1 MKRLLTVI
9 VLSLACVLVFAQG
22 RIPQL
27 DRAAGKRVTF
37 TYDYSVSR
45 GGGAFEDVTAGS
57 VTAEDNAY
65 RLEGLG
71 LQIVCDGVTRWTLDE
86 EAGELV
92 IENVDKDDILANPA
106 LLISSYRNYGASL
119 QVNGGSAD
127 TLDVVYHVDE
137 DVSARFFMKDIR
149 YSEPQGKSD
158 FTFDVKSLPSNY
170 IVTDLR

>member
-1 MKRLLTVI
+1 MKRLLSVI
-9 VLSLACVLVFAQG
+9 VLSFACAAVFAQA

-37 TYDYSVSR
+37 NYDYSLSR
-45 GGGAFEDVTAGS
+45 GGGAFEDVTCGS
-57 VTAEDNAY
+57 VTAQDNAY

-92 IENVDKDDILANPA
+92 IENVEKDDILANPA
-106 LLISSYRNYGASL
+106 LLISNYIRYGSAL
-119 QVNGGSAD
+119 HVMGGSAD
-127 TLDVVYHVDE
+127 TLDVVYDVDE
-137 DVSARFFMKDIR
+137 DVSARFFLKDIR

-158 FTFDVKSLPSNY
+158 FTFDVKSLPSNCV
-170 IVTDLR
+170 ITDLR